1 MILRN
6 QNREAAIRR
15 RLPLTLIDGPAHLLA
30 IGSALT
36 PAELRAAWVLRCL
49 SSPDG
54 YCNCPGMP
62 ERRQRIELQRR
73 AERSRRRARRWLT
86 LFAVW
91 LVLAGLGSFENLRH
105 LSPPHRTPAPAFRL
119 DRG

>member
-1 MILRN
+1 MNLRN
-6 QNREAAIRR
+6 QNHEAAIGR

-54 YCNCPGMP
+54 NCNCPGMP
-62 ERRQRIELQRR
+62 ERRQRIAQRIAQQRR
-73 AERSRRRARRWLT
+73 AERPRRRARRWLT
-86 LFAVW
+86 RILSSALRVGS
-91 LVLAGLGSFENLRH
+91 AGEF
-105 LSPPHRTPAPAFRL
+105 
-119 DRG
+119 DR